1 MSATITNNKAR
12 FEYHIIETETAGV
25 LLYGSELKSLRQGKA
40 GLAEAFIW
48 IDVENKAVWIKNM
61 YIKNEL
67 NNAYSHEELRER
79 KLLLTKKQM
88 MKWFAETGTKGVSI
102 IPLKGFFDK
111 NNRFKIEI
119 ALAKGKKLY
128 DKRNS
133 IRERDLDRDA
143 QRELGK

>member
-1 MSATITNNKAR
+1 MIINRKHSY
-12 FEYHIIETETAGV
+12 EYFILETEVAGIM
-25 LLYGSELKSLRQGKA
+25 LYGSELKSLRDGKA
-40 GLAEAFIW
+40 GLTEAFIW
-48 IDVENKAVWIKNM
+48 IDIENKAVWLKNM

-79 KLLLTKKQM
+79 KLLLTKKQVL
-88 MKWFAETGTKGVSI
+88 KWFTETATKGVTI

-111 NNRFKIEI
+111 KNKFKIEI

-133 IRERDLDRDA
+133 IREQDIQRDV
-143 QRELGK
+143 QRELNK

>member
-12 FEYHIIETETAGV
+12 FEYHIIETEVAGV
-25 LLYGSELKSLRQGKA
+25 LLYGSELKSLRDGKA

-48 IDVENKAVWIKNM
+48 IDEENKAVWIKNM

-67 NNAYSHEELRER
+67 NNAYSHAELRER
-79 KLLLTKKQM
+79 KLLLTKKQI
-88 MKWFAETGTKGVSI
+88 MKWFVETGTKGVTI

-128 DKRNS
+128 DKRDS
-133 IRERDLDRDA
+133 IKKKDIERDT
-143 QRELGK
+143 QRELSK